1 MLSKGLAFPL
11 ASHAYCLAKSLCC
24 LVLKVSRFI
33 PQCTMRF
40 ELNSMEGGKLFLSR
54 EAVSMIKYLGSVQ
67 SLKSER
73 ELVCVCRGGGEHGR
87 RRGAVMTDGD
97 CWRPSWVGS
106 GVRIAGS

>member
-1 MLSKGLAFPL
+1 
-11 ASHAYCLAKSLCC
+11 
-24 LVLKVSRFI
+24 
-33 PQCTMRF
+33 MRF

-73 ELVCVCRGGGEHGR
+73 ELVCVRRGGGGEHGR

-97 CWRPSWVGS
+97 CWRHSWVGS